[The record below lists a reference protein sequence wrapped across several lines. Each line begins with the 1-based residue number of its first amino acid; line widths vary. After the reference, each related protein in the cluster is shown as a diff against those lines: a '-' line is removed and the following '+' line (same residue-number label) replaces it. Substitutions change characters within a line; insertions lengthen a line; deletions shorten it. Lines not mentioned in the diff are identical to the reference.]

1 MTHSDDPTTKA
12 VKVIDYRPVMLG
24 DRVLIRPVN
33 AQQRGLL
40 YRPET
45 VVTQEG
51 LILAVGPGS
60 WQYGEWVEISLSVG
74 QRVIFGRYSGHEVEV
89 NGERL
94 WSMRES
100 EVHMILA
107 APLDKAKNS

>member
-1 MTHSDDPTTKA
+1 M
-12 VKVIDYRPVMLG
+12 VKVNDAMPAVPPIDYRPVMLG
-24 DRVLIRPVN
+24 DRVLIHPVD

-51 LILAVGPGS
+51 IIVAVGPGS
-60 WQYGEWVEISLSVG
+60 WQFGIWVGIGLSVG

-107 APLDKAKNS
+107 APLGG